1 MPKTKTNSSVK
12 KRFKQTASGKLLRR
26 RAMQSHNLEKK
37 SPKRKRSF
45 RKDAPLAQS
54 DDSTLRKMLGRKK
67 AIR

>member
-1 MPKTKTNSSVK
+1 
-12 KRFKQTASGKLLRR
+12 
-26 RAMQSHNLEKK
+26 MQSHNLEKK